1 MRQDIKLDKL
11 GMGLLTANFH
21 EHPWSEWSE
30 EKTDQVLEQL
40 EAGLQKLAQQLD
52 LDLVDEEGYLI

>member
-40 EAGLQKLAQQLD
+40 EAGLQKI
-52 LDLVDEEGYLI
+52 GTTT